1 MPGWREKRHRTFV
14 AEVAV
19 LERVEAWL
27 GPRESG
33 ARTRTEEATRDL
45 RATDLERRVEDSV
58 DGSSTRLLFFAVSFL
73 NTCILL
79 QRLAGFSIEQY

>member
-33 ARTRTEEATRDL
+33 TRTRTEEATRDL

-58 DGSSTRLLFFAVSFL
+58 DGSSTRLLFFDVSFS
-73 NTCILL
+73 NMCMLL
-79 QRLAGFSIEQY
+79 QRGNGLGTER